1 MKNVFCFFVLLFC
14 LGGGKCFSQQ
24 VLSLFQSL
32 DWEQASLVAARENKL
47 VFVEVGEGDAG
58 DTAIRVHVNSPQ
70 GRTFLP
76 RLLHYPYPCYAFF
89 MPYGDLVGVVG
100 LEQVKERPTCL
111 LETLEEA
118 RTLAKAKQES
128 SRTVR
133 FVDLTLPEVL
143 SAAKEERR
151 KVFVYFAEPSEYRS
165 LWMERNVF
173 ALNRVADVYN
183 REFECGGE
191 NALPVSGML

>member
-58 DTAIRVHVNSPQ
+58 NTWDLLDNFDLVQALERQVIAIRVHVNSPQ

-118 RTLAKAKQES
+118 RTLAKAKQEN
-128 SRTVR
+128 RR
-133 FVDLTLPEVL
+133 
-143 SAAKEERR
+143 AA
-151 KVFVYFAEPSEYRS
+151 
-165 LWMERNVF
+165 
-173 ALNRVADVYN
+173 
-183 REFECGGE
+183 GQ
-191 NALPVSGML
+191 SGL

>member
-58 DTAIRVHVNSPQ
+58 DTWDLLDNFDLVQALERQVIAIRVHVNSPQ

-89 MPYGDLVGVVG
+89 MACYIFHDL
-100 LEQVKERPTCL
+100 
-111 LETLEEA
+111 
-118 RTLAKAKQES
+118 S
-128 SRTVR
+128 
-133 FVDLTLPEVL
+133 
-143 SAAKEERR
+143 
-151 KVFVYFAEPSEYRS
+151 
-165 LWMERNVF
+165 
-173 ALNRVADVYN
+173 
-183 REFECGGE
+183 
-191 NALPVSGML
+191 